1 MHELSLSTQVPAD
14 RQTQILHLLS
24 GLTASRPVAIKESH
38 LVFAPS
44 RDLATLQRAID
55 NSKVGSQ
62 PRILKAGDAHLV
74 QLVQSSSGETVHNGL
89 QNGDGVRWTMQL
101 LELPEPAVKT
111 HSMRLASYSEI
122 VIPGKTGP
130 GVYMTSLGFK

>member
-24 GLTASRPVAIKESH
+24 GLTASRPVPIRESH
-38 LVFAPS
+38 LVFAPF

-62 PRILKAGDAHLV
+62 PKILKAGDAHLV
-74 QLVQSSSGETVHNGL
+74 QLVQSSSGVDVQKQQQAE
-89 QNGDGVRWTMQL
+89 DSRWTMQL